1 MIFYSNS
8 KDEILTQLKDT
19 FTTYNDELVSQ
30 KQKLNVLLQI
40 LKNLNSTIQG
50 TEDFSETDK
59 ITNLLKDLKS
69 NIDAIRN
76 NITNI
81 QNFTQSITT
90 LSNGLK
96 SSPENIDLPAVLRNF
111 NQIIIDSKSDI
122 QISNTN
128 FNNLILQYIKDT
140 SIDVSEANTAAK
152 EDTQNDNIL
161 DAIKN
166 NPISDEEIKDN
177 RVLLIS
183 EKRNKVFLPYYIS
196 DLKHALKSNKTYRNL
211 QDVIDKQYIVSL
223 NKYKNPPISRFR
235 EAYNLMRKKEKASIS
250 DSLDLALGLTFNSSL
265 NPAII
270 TACNNLEELE
280 SYLDCIELNELS
292 KFEFFEIKYEISP
305 MKK

>member
-1 MIFYSNS
+1 MVFYSNS
-8 KDEILTQLKDT
+8 KDEIIAQIEDT
-19 FTTYNDELVSQ
+19 FSTYNDELTSQ

-50 TEDFSETDK
+50 TEDFKETDK

-81 QNFTQSITT
+81 QNFTQSLTT

-96 SSPENIDLPAVLRNF
+96 SSPESIDTEAVIKNF
-111 NQIIIDSKSDI
+111 NQIIIDSKGDI
-122 QISNTN
+122 QNTNTN

-140 SIDVSEANTAAK
+140 SIDVSAVNSSNTDTYK
-152 EDTQNDNIL
+152 EFKTSELTDSIP
-161 DAIKN
+161 A
-166 NPISDEEIKDN
+166 SDEEITDN

-183 EKRNKVFLPYYIS
+183 EKRNKVYLPYYIS
-196 DLKHALKSNKTYRNL
+196 DLKHALKTNKAYRNL
-211 QDVIDKQYIVSL
+211 KDVVDNQYVVSL

-235 EAYNLMRKKEKASIS
+235 ESYNLMRKKEKASIS

-270 TACNNLEELE
+270 TACSNLEELE

-292 KFEFFEIKYEISP
+292 KFEYFEIKYEISP